1 MCPVSLWWGGERRDV
16 EEVRTG
22 EWRKRSGKE
31 EHDASNA
38 DMLLKG
44 KRITECSGDK
54 SCVCVLC
61 YVTVVPRCFC
71 MSDSG
76 VSAEMRCYR
85 NVTNQKDCNMQ
96 NSRSPYQFSTKKW
109 PESKGCAGTNGKW
122 SDPHEASTLW
132 QLWSEIG
139 GTHVAVFM
147 MDQASASLL
156 FATGRSLG
164 QFCGCGKLLFVRWIR
179 WKWFKG
185 QGPKIPNVEMTATQL
200 EWPPQ
205 KLPGGCLPAAAAEN
219 PATGRAPPLLLSA
232 TDGSSPLLFAVLSYS
247 SSASLSQLRCQEA
260 FPWSWENSCIDSS
273 NSLDK

>member
-96 NSRSPYQFSTKKW
+96 NSRSPYQFPTKKW

-132 QLWSEIG
+132 QLWSEIS

-147 MDQASASLL
+147 MGQASASPL

-205 KLPGGCLPAAAAEN
+205 KLPGGCLPAAAAAKSCCR
-219 PATGRAPPLLLSA
+219 PGTPTAAFCHWWILLSSLCCHFILFFSLFVTA
-232 TDGSSPLLFAVLSYS
+232 LVPGSIPLELRE
-247 SSASLSQLRCQEA
+247 QLH
-260 FPWSWENSCIDSS
+260 W
-273 NSLDK
+273 LL